1 LLLLCIEP
9 ASVSTSLRLG
19 YGGIGEILN
28 LRGYE
33 LMNALRKM
41 LNGGGLLRILLIS
54 LLNQQ
59 VRERGSAS
67 RAEIGQLRPSDTPVN
82 KRAENDNV
90 RQGRQLGG
98 REM

>member
-1 LLLLCIEP
+1 MAEQNQQP
-9 ASVSTSLRLG
+9 AKQSIYERARALGASL
-19 YGGIGEILN
+19 
-28 LRGYE
+28 
-33 LMNALRKM
+33 A
-41 LNGGGLLRILLIS
+41 S
-54 LLNQQ
+54 QQ

-82 KRAENDNV
+82 KRAENDNE